1 MHMCVSTYMPW
12 LKSVWE
18 AEIHKCVQVHPVG
31 QALYLSLSSLDS
43 QNKPGITIT
52 SILHRRKLRLKKI
65 KKCSRLGNSKGS
77 NLNPQ
82 TTAF

>member
-18 AEIHKCVQVHPVG
+18 AEIHKCIEVHPVG
-31 QALYLSLSSLDS
+31 QALYLSLHFS
-43 QNKPGITIT
+43 QNNPGITIT
-52 SILHRRKLRLKKI
+52 SILHRRKLSLKKI
-65 KKCSRLGNSKGS
+65 KKSSRLGNSKGS